1 MKSEW
6 KINTLE
12 RVKMEGVTRDS
23 LKYVFEFSFICFST
37 SAKPHL
43 ARVSS
48 KLTGNIFFLHIDG
61 VKPSWLTSSFSWTL
75 SSKRHIQPFLWLLVV
90 HQSFFLL
97 WKIVYDLCT
106 GELRTCQER
115 TKNNK
120 VIHFGER
127 KANFSWCHGDK
138 LYPLSFIFFLT
149 KLRLWLLS
157 QKQTRSLSHF
167 YLANWMEF
175 REWLMIFYS
184 GWKSFSHFVLGENLF
199 DLWP

>member
-138 LYPLSFIFFLT
+138 LYPLSFIFFWRNSGSDYLVRN
-149 KLRLWLLS
+149 KQEVFHIFIS
-157 QKQTRSLSHF
+157 QI
-167 YLANWMEF
+167 
-175 REWLMIFYS
+175 EWN
-184 GWKSFSHFVLGENLF
+184 FVNDWWFFIRAEKVFLILC
-199 DLWP
+199 